1 MNPDAF
7 VKRRFAF
14 ILGGMVAVSAYF
26 QASGVSHLLGHQIA
40 RDGASSRPPATAR
53 GEAESAPPPSEDA
66 PPSATPILERNP
78 FDSTT
83 GPLRPPPGEAP
94 SGQADLSHLD
104 PYLAPPCDK
113 GRVVLIAVSEDPE
126 WSFAA
131 IAADGGPTA
140 LGRRG
145 GEIAGRKVEDI
156 AWDRVWLTSGGARCQ
171 MQLGQKRSDEGKTEP
186 QPPPAPEPPRATQPR
201 RSGRSSVPPEIASNI
216 KRVGETEIDI
226 DRSAAERIFEHP
238 ELVTET
244 SAAIPEMRDN
254 QVVGLKMM
262 VKPGSVLESLGI
274 QSGDLVRSVNSIDL
288 TDPQKAMM
296 AYSRMRS
303 DKSLSVVVE
312 RDGRPVRLKVNIR

>member
-26 QASGVSHLLGHQIA
+26 QASGVSQLVAHQIA
-40 RDGASSRPPATAR
+40 RDGGSSRPPATAPA
-53 GEAESAPPPSEDA
+53 GPPPSEEV
-66 PPSATPILERNP
+66 PPSAAPILERNP

-131 IAADGGPTA
+131 IEADGGRTA

-145 GEIAGRKVEDI
+145 GEIAGRKVEGI

-171 MQLGQKRSDEGKTEP
+171 MQLGKKSSEEGKAEP
-186 QPPPAPEPPRATQPR
+186 QPPAAPEPPRATPPR

-216 KRVGETEIDI
+216 KRVSETEIDI
-226 DRSAAERIFEHP
+226 DRSAAERIFERP
-238 ELVTET
+238 DLVTET

-262 VKPGSVLESLGI
+262 IKPGSVLESFGL
-274 QSGDLVRSVNSIDL
+274 QSGDLVRSINSIDL

-312 RDGRPVRLKVNIR
+312 RNGRPTRLRVNIR

>member
-26 QASGVSHLLGHQIA
+26 QASGVSHLVAHQIA
-40 RDGASSRPPATAR
+40 RDGASARPPATAPA
-53 GEAESAPPPSEDA
+53 GPPPSEDA

-113 GRVVLIAVSEDPE
+113 GRVVLIAVSEEDPE

-131 IAADGGPTA
+131 IEADGGRTA

-145 GEIAGRKVEDI
+145 GEVAGRKVEGI

-171 MQLGQKRSDEGKTEP
+171 MQLGKKLREEGKAEP
-186 QPPPAPEPPRATQPR
+186 QPPAVPEPPRATPPR

-216 KRVGETEIDI
+216 KRVSETEIDI
-226 DRSAAERIFEHP
+226 DRSAAESIFEKP

-254 QVVGLKMM
+254 QVVGLKMQI
-262 VKPGSVLESLGI
+262 KPGSVLESFGL
-274 QSGDLVRSVNSIDL
+274 QSGDLVRSINSIDL

-312 RDGRPVRLKVNIR
+312 RNGRPVRLRVNIR

>member
-7 VKRRFAF
+7 VKRGFAF

-26 QASGVSHLLGHQIA
+26 QASGVSHLIAYQIA
-40 RDGASSRPPATAR
+40 GDRVA
-53 GEAESAPPPSEDA
+53 SAPLVTERVEAPLSEDPA
-66 PPSATPILERNP
+66 PTAAPILERNP

-83 GPLRPPPGEAP
+83 GPLVPPPDVAP
-94 SGQADLSHLD
+94 AGSADLAHLD
-104 PYLAPPCDK
+104 PYLAPPCDT

-131 IAADGGPTA
+131 FESEGGRTA

-145 GEIAGRKVEDI
+145 GEIGGRKVEDI
-156 AWDRVWLTSGGARCQ
+156 AWDRVWMTSGGTRCQ
-171 MQLGQKRSDEGKTEP
+171 MQLGKKGGEGGKKVPEP
-186 QPPPAPEPPRATQPR
+186 QAAAPTPPRATYR
-201 RSGRSSVPPEIASNI
+201 TGGRSDVPPEIASRMQ
-216 KRVGETEIDI
+216 RVSDTEIDI
-226 DRSAAERIFEHP
+226 DRSAAEKIFAQP
-238 ELVTET
+238 EIVTQT

-254 QVVGLKMM
+254 QVVGLKMTI
-262 VKPGSVLESLGI
+262 KPGSVLESFGL

-288 TDPQKAMM
+288 TDPQKAML

-312 RDGRPVRLKVNIR
+312 RDGRPLRLRVNIR